1 MSQQNASLGRIIDP
15 FRFATEARTLS
26 GKVEVAELSRLKG
39 SLADL
44 DGVLS
49 WRFEG
54 WLANSVLS
62 GKDEPRLMLAI
73 DGRLNLRCQRCLSGF
88 DWPLAVATVLQ
99 PVRAGQQIPD
109 EELEDDEIDA
119 IEVEEGLDV
128 MALLEEEIL
137 LALPLAPRHEKCD
150 SPRAS
155 NGAGEESPFAALASL
170 RGSNR
175 AD

>member
-1 MSQQNASLGRIIDP
+1 MSQQNASLARVIDP
-15 FRFATEARTLS
+15 FRFAAEARTLS
-26 GKVEVAELSRLKG
+26 GKVEAAELTRLKG
-39 SLADL
+39 SLANL
-44 DGVLS
+44 DAVLS
-49 WRFEG
+49 WRLEG
-54 WLANSVLS
+54 WLADSVLS
-62 GKDEPRLMLAI
+62 GQGEPRLKLVI
-73 DGRLNLRCQRCLSGF
+73 DGRLSLRCQRCLAGV

-109 EELEDDEIDA
+109 EELEDDEVDA

-128 MALLEEEIL
+128 MVLLEEEIL

-150 SPRAS
+150 SPLGR